1 VTDAPRVAA
10 VARPVAAQQAPGGAR
25 RAATSVP
32 LRHGAA
38 AAPAE
43 LGEGPVWDA
52 DGEELI
58 WVDIDRGLVHR
69 RSRGRSDRTVN
80 VGQPVGC
87 AVPRA
92 GGGLAL
98 ALRDGFGLLPPGG
111 GEARLVAPVERER
124 PDTRMNDGACDSRG
138 RFWAGTMSLTGDTR
152 AAALYRLD
160 PDLSVTRVLRGV
172 SVSNGIAW
180 APDGSVLYHVDSP
193 RRRIDLYDFDVVTGR
208 VGCRRSVIPIAA
220 ELGSPDGLAVDAE
233 GGVWVALWGGS
244 AVLRFSPE
252 GTLDE
257 RLELPVTNVTSCCF
271 GDRDLGTLYIAT
283 AARGAAH
290 EPLAGEVFACRPG
303 VCGLRATPFAG

>member
-1 VTDAPRVAA
+1 VRDAPHVAA
-10 VARPVAAQQAPGGAR
+10 VARPVV
-25 RAATSVP
+25 T
-32 LRHGAA
+32 LHHGAA

-52 DGEELI
+52 ARGELI

-69 RSRGRSDRTVN
+69 RSHGRANLTVH

-111 GEARLVAPVERER
+111 GEPRLVAPVERDR
-124 PDTRMNDGACDSRG
+124 RDTRMNDGACDSRG
-138 RFWAGTMSLTGDTR
+138 RFWAGTMSLGGDTR

-160 PDLSVTRVLRGV
+160 PDLSVTRVLPGI
-172 SVSNGIAW
+172 SISNGIAW
-180 APDGSVLYHVDSP
+180 APDGSVLYHIDTP
-193 RRRIDLYDFDVVTGR
+193 RRRIDLYDFDPVTGA
-208 VGCRRSVIPIAA
+208 VAGRRSVIPIDGG
-220 ELGSPDGLAVDAE
+220 LGSPDGLTVDAE

-244 AVLRFSPE
+244 AVHRYSPE
-252 GTLDE
+252 GVLDE
-257 RLELPVTNVTSCCF
+257 RLELPVTNVSSCCF
-271 GDRDLGTLYIAT
+271 GDRDLGTLYVTT

-290 EPLAGEVFACRPG
+290 EPLAGAVFACRPG
-303 VCGLRATPFAG
+303 LRGLPATPFAG